1 MKITFIIAFMK
12 IIASLVL
19 CQPLYH
25 SASNN
30 YKSIDLSTSSFIPF
44 PIAPFLR
51 RPCYPLPHPLPTLE
65 APLHS
70 HLPPFSTLPLSFSY
84 LLQPPPLSMVPNE
97 AKISQC
103 HENACNPFFANQ
115 PKTYPTQPNQA
126 CQIHGRCWGV
136 SCRLYGS
143 WGRLGERVKIYNSQ
157 YNDKC

>member
-70 HLPPFSTLPLSFSY
+70 HFPPSTSVLHPPPFLLLPSPTS
-84 LLQPPPLSMVPNE
+84 PPLSMVPNE

-103 HENACNPFFANQ
+103 HENACNPFFATQ
-115 PKTYPTQPNQA
+115 PKTYPTQPTRQA
-126 CQIHGRCWGV
+126 RSTGGV
-136 SCRLYGS
+136 GA
-143 WGRLGERVKIYNSQ
+143 
-157 YNDKC
+157 

>member
-1 MKITFIIAFMK
+1 MSEEKLAIEMIQHMKITFIIAFMK

-70 HLPPFSTLPLSFSY
+70 HFPPSTSVLHPPPFLLLPPPTSPPSPWFRMKPRLANVMKMRATHFLPPS
-84 LLQPPPLSMVPNE
+84 
-97 AKISQC
+97 
-103 HENACNPFFANQ
+103 
-115 PKTYPTQPNQA
+115 PKHTQPNPTRHA
-126 CQIHGRCWGV
+126 RSTGGV
-136 SCRLYGS
+136 GA
-143 WGRLGERVKIYNSQ
+143 
-157 YNDKC
+157 